1 LLGSICVAKYL
12 SLFTRKH
19 RQTYPHLCSH
29 LRRHV
34 CRPLYL
40 NPDFNL
46 GLELYPSLFG
56 WLFPNSFRSSFP
68 ALFRFVFLASFRA
81 M

>member
-1 LLGSICVAKYL
+1 
-12 SLFTRKH
+12 
-19 RQTYPHLCSH
+19 
-29 LRRHV
+29 V

-68 ALFRFVFLASFRA
+68 ALFRFVFPASFRA